1 MKKII
6 FNKLK
11 TLVLYLYAVKIL
23 IINGPNLNLLGQ
35 RNPEVYGNQSFD
47 EYFEELKTDTED
59 IELEYFQSNIE
70 GEIVEKLQLTKADGI
85 LLNAGGFTHTSV
97 AIADAIEAIEAPV
110 IEVHIS
116 NPAAREPYRHTSLIA
131 AHVIGSIAGFG
142 LESYW
147 IAILAFQSFMDVDI
161 NEN

>member
-1 MKKII
+1 MK
-6 FNKLK
+6 L
-11 TLVLYLYAVKIL
+11 L

-47 EYFEELKTDTED
+47 DYLEELKADLAE
-59 IELEYFQSNIE
+59 IELEYFQSNKE
-70 GEIVEKLQLTKADGI
+70 GELVEKLQLTKADGI

-97 AIADAIEAIEAPV
+97 AIADAVEAIEAPV

-116 NPAAREPYRHTSLIA
+116 NPAAREPFRHTSLLA

-147 IAILAFQSFMDVDI
+147 IAILAFQSFMDDDI
-161 NEN
+161 KED

>member
-1 MKKII
+1 V
-6 FNKLK
+6 KL
-11 TLVLYLYAVKIL
+11 L

-35 RNPEVYGNQSFD
+35 RNPEVYGDESFD
-47 EYFEELKTDTED
+47 DYFKDLKVDLEE
-59 IELEYFQSNIE
+59 IELEYYQSNKE
-70 GEIVEKLQLTKADGI
+70 GELVEKLQLTKADGI

-116 NPAAREPYRHTSLIA
+116 NPAGREPFRHTSLLA

-147 IAILAFQSFMDVDI
+147 IAILAFQSFIDNDS

>member
-1 MKKII
+1 MK
-6 FNKLK
+6 L
-11 TLVLYLYAVKIL
+11 L

-35 RNPEVYGNQSFD
+35 RNPEVYGDESFD
-47 EYFEELKTDTED
+47 DYFKDLKVDLEE
-59 IELEYFQSNIE
+59 IELEYYQSNKE
-70 GEIVEKLQLTKADGI
+70 GELVEKLQLTKADGI

-116 NPAAREPYRHTSLIA
+116 NPAGREPFRHTSLLA

-147 IAILAFQSFMDVDI
+147 IAILAFQSFIDNDS

>member
-1 MKKII
+1 MK
-6 FNKLK
+6 L
-11 TLVLYLYAVKIL
+11 L

-35 RNPEVYGNQSFD
+35 RNPEVYGDESFD
-47 EYFEELKTDTED
+47 DYFKDLKVDLEE
-59 IELEYFQSNIE
+59 IELEYYQSNKE
-70 GEIVEKLQLTKADGI
+70 GELVEKLQLTKADGI

-116 NPAAREPYRHTSLIA
+116 NPAGREPFRHTSLLA

-147 IAILAFQSFMDVDI
+147 IAILAFQSFIDNDS
-161 NEN
+161 NED

>member
-1 MKKII
+1 V
-6 FNKLK
+6 KL
-11 TLVLYLYAVKIL
+11 L

-35 RNPEVYGNQSFD
+35 RNPEVYGDESFD
-47 EYFEELKTDTED
+47 DYFKDLKVDLEE
-59 IELEYFQSNIE
+59 IELEYYQSNKE
-70 GEIVEKLQLTKADGI
+70 GELVEKLQLTKADGI

-116 NPAAREPYRHTSLIA
+116 NPAGREPFRHTSLLA

-147 IAILAFQSFMDVDI
+147 IAILAFQSFIDNDS
-161 NEN
+161 NED